1 MIANALIPISQQQQP
16 RLLQPQLQLHVL
28 DLTGM
33 LITTVMTSTTILN
46 VTMTAGIVVEPM
58 SIQPTVR
65 NVNALTQILQLLQ
78 LHRPQPLIPPAM
90 MILLGVAIVHTG
102 LLLDFA
108 LIKTMHLSC
117 NPFAKR
123 VVDFVNLYMRC
134 SLISKFRLMYF
145 LHSFYFCMNF
155 MLFS

>member
-1 MIANALIPISQQQQP
+1 MQ
-16 RLLQPQLQLHVL
+16 
-28 DLTGM
+28 
-33 LITTVMTSTTILN
+33 N
-46 VTMTAGIVVEPM
+46 VTMMAVIVVEPM

-78 LHRPQPLIPPAM
+78 LYRQQLLIPPAM
-90 MILLGVAIVHTG
+90 MILLGAAIVHIG
-102 LLLDFA
+102 PLLDFA
-108 LIKTMHLSC
+108 LIKTMRLSC

-145 LHSFYFCMNF
+145 LHSFLLLYEFNAIFMNKII
-155 MLFS
+155 